1 MPSLNSKRG
10 LDNEPGQSKRRRS
23 RWGSQG
29 RGTTAGSPTAITST
43 MTSEQLDAYICSFR
57 IDEITGQLRARD
69 LTLPVQ
75 RSPSPAPE
83 YDRTGR
89 RTNTREQR
97 YRGRL
102 EEERHRLV
110 ETALRTIPA
119 YRPPYDY
126 RRPVTKISEK
136 VYLPVIDFPAV
147 NFIGQILGPRGSS
160 LKAMNDQSGANI
172 VIRGKGSVKEGRGK
186 ARSVGGHDDS
196 EPLHCLITADSQRKI
211 DQARKLVEGVIETA
225 ASTPEH
231 QNQRKLQQLRDL
243 AMMNGTFRDDE
254 NQLGRG
260 RAGRLIEYP
269 KDEAA
274 TDTDQQPVP
283 NIGKDKAMILDHE
296 YHQLMSEIESGPS
309 LPLDSRTASSSSQ
322 QTKPLPPWR
331 VDRYGRGNH

>member
-10 LDNEPGQSKRRRS
+10 LDSDLGQSKRRRG

-69 LTLPVQ
+69 LSLPVR

-102 EEERHRLV
+102 EEERHQLI

-126 RRPVTKISEK
+126 RRPMTKISEK
-136 VYLPVIDFPAV
+136 
-147 NFIGQILGPRGSS
+147 ILGPRGSS

-186 ARSVGGHDDS
+186 ARSSGGHDDS
-196 EPLHCLITADSQRKI
+196 EPLHCLITADSQHKV

-225 ASTPEH
+225 TSTPEH

-243 AMMNGTFRDDE
+243 AMINGTFRDDE
-254 NQLGRG
+254 NQLGQARG
-260 RAGRLIEYP
+260 GRLIEYP

-274 TDTDQQPVP
+274 TDIDQQPVT
-283 NIGKDKAMILDHE
+283 NISKDKATILDHE
-296 YHQLMSEIESGPS
+296 YHQLMSEIETGHS
-309 LPLDSRTASSSSQ
+309 LPLDGCTTSSSSQ

-331 VDRYGRGNH
+331 VDRYGRGDH